1 MADGV
6 ERRETEDA
14 LFARLRDPNTD
25 EASRRAIRSELVEM
39 HTPLARHIARRY
51 ADRGEPVDDVVQAGN
66 IGLINAVDRFEPDR
80 GLAFSTYAVPT
91 IIGAIR
97 RYFRDSTW
105 SVKVPRRLQEMRGRI
120 DSSSDRLTQ
129 EFGRAPT
136 IAEIAA
142 HAGVDAQDVLD
153 SLELGRVRESTSIDA
168 TATGEAPLAD
178 RLGVDDASL
187 AGVEDEET
195 VRRLLNTLPAR
206 ERAIVVMR
214 FFDGMSQSQIAEHV
228 GLSQMHVSRLLAQS
242 LTRLRSEVLT

>member
-39 HTPLARHIARRY
+39 HTPLVRHIARRY
-51 ADRGEPVDDVVQAGN
+51 ADRGEPFDDVVQAGN

-178 RLGVDDASL
+178 RLGFDDASL

-206 ERAIVVMR
+206 ERAIVIMR

>member
-39 HTPLARHIARRY
+39 HTPLVRHIARRY
-51 ADRGEPVDDVVQAGN
+51 ADRGEPFDDVVQAGN

>member
-1 MADGV
+1 MDGV
-6 ERRETEDA
+6 ERRATEDA
-14 LFARLRDPNTD
+14 LFARLRDPNTAED
-25 EASRRAIRSELVEM
+25 SRRAIRSELVEM
-39 HTPLARHIARRY
+39 HTPLVRHIARRY
-51 ADRGEPVDDVVQAGN
+51 ADRGEPFDDVVQAGN

-91 IIGAIR
+91 IVGAIR

-129 EFGRAPT
+129 EFGRSPT

-142 HAGVDAQDVLD
+142 HAGIDAQDVLD
-153 SLELGRVRESTSIDA
+153 SLELGRVREATSIEA
-168 TATGEAPLAD
+168 TATGESPLAD
-178 RLGVDDASL
+178 RLGFDDASL

-195 VRRLLNTLPAR
+195 VRRLLSTLPER
-206 ERAIVVMR
+206 ERDIVVMR

-228 GLSQMHVSRLLAQS
+228 GLSQMHVSRLLTQS

>member
-1 MADGV
+1 MDGV
-6 ERRETEDA
+6 ERRATEDA
-14 LFARLRDPNTD
+14 LFARLRDPNTAED
-25 EASRRAIRSELVEM
+25 SRRAIRSELVEM
-39 HTPLARHIARRY
+39 HTPLVRHIARRY
-51 ADRGEPVDDVVQAGN
+51 ADRGEPFDDVVQAGN

-91 IIGAIR
+91 IVGAIR

-120 DSSSDRLTQ
+120 DSSSDRLAQ
-129 EFGRAPT
+129 EFGRSPT

-142 HAGVDAQDVLD
+142 HAGIDAQDVLD
-153 SLELGRVRESTSIDA
+153 SLELGRVRETTSIDA

-178 RLGVDDASL
+178 RLGFDDASL

-195 VRRLLNTLPAR
+195 VRRLLNTLPER
-206 ERAIVVMR
+206 ERDIVVMR

-228 GLSQMHVSRLLAQS
+228 GLSQMHVSRLLTQS

>member
-39 HTPLARHIARRY
+39 HTPLVRHIARRY
-51 ADRGEPVDDVVQAGN
+51 ADRGEPFDDVVQAGN

-129 EFGRAPT
+129 EFGRAPA

>member
-39 HTPLARHIARRY
+39 HTPLVRHIARRY
-51 ADRGEPVDDVVQAGN
+51 ADRGEPFDDVVQAGN

-178 RLGVDDASL
+178 RLGFDDASL

>member
-39 HTPLARHIARRY
+39 HTPLVRHIARRY
-51 ADRGEPVDDVVQAGN
+51 ADRGEPFDDVVQAGN

-153 SLELGRVRESTSIDA
+153 SLELGRVRESTPIDA
-168 TATGEAPLAD
+168 TATGETPLAD